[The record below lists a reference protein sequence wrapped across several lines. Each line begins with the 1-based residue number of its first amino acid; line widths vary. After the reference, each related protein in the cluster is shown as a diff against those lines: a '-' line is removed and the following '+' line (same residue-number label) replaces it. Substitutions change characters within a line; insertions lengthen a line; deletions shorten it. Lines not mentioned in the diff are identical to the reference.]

1 MGVTDAV
8 LKLEGTVPDWREVL
22 MMSVMRGER
31 VGRQAFTRAVG
42 MGSREQVEAL
52 ASEASLATWGTST
65 REKEEKLGGGGG
77 VSEGG
82 VSLGGEGGASEGGV
96 SLGGGGGV
104 SP

>member
-8 LKLEGTVPDWREVL
+8 LKVEGTVPDSSETL
-22 MMSVMRGER
+22 MMSVKKGTR
-31 VGRQAFTRAVG
+31 VGRQALTRTVG
-42 MGSREQVEAL
+42 IGSREQVEAL
-52 ASEASLATWGTST
+52 AAEASSATWRAST